1 MTAPLPSKR
10 ERLLRERQL
19 RQNQVV
25 TYIVCVMAG
34 LVVLSLLILTGILKI
49 PFLNSFSA
57 KQKFAEA
64 GDMPCPAATAPVAA
78 GTVKVQVLNTT
89 SRSGIAR
96 DATDMLSNVGFQVA
110 DPGNSAPEY
119 AGTVDI
125 QAGASSV
132 DAAYTVAR
140 FFPNAR
146 VTLTASTEPTVTVL
160 LGANY
165 DGALTPEDRQRVQEN
180 TDPLQVPSSCVP
192 LAK

>member
-1 MTAPLPSKR
+1 M
-10 ERLLRERQL
+10 
-19 RQNQVV
+19 
-25 TYIVCVMAG
+25 
-34 LVVLSLLILTGILKI
+34 
-49 PFLNSFSA
+49 
-57 KQKFAEA
+57 
-64 GDMPCPAATAPVAA
+64 
-78 GTVKVQVLNTT
+78 
-89 SRSGIAR
+89 
-96 DATDMLSNVGFQVA
+96 
-110 DPGNSAPEY
+110 
-119 AGTVDI
+119 
-125 QAGASSV
+125 